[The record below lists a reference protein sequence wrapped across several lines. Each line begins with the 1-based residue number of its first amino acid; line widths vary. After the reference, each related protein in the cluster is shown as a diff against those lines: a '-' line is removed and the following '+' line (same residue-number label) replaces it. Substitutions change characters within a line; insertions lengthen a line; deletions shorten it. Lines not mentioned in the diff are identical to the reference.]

1 MPRDALAVVLRPRN
15 DWEAADLGLE
25 LTRTWVRPLARAWA
39 VAYLA
44 PALVLVAVTPRPVA
58 TALVVWWLRPWAERV
73 LLDILARRTFS
84 REVGLREALATVFTQ
99 GVRTPGPW
107 LASLTWRRLSPVR
120 TIWLAVWHLEG
131 LRGRAARDRV
141 RVLTREGLGAA
152 ASCTVVGVVATVLL
166 AVAIVAMVLSLLP
179 DATGAAL
186 EEWGAG
192 VAPLPLREARTWALV
207 AVLADALV
215 APWVTGAVFGLYIS
229 RRTDLEAWDIEVVL
243 RDLARRVATTGLV
256 VLALVVGAAPR
267 EARAHQEPVPS
278 GMVET
283 TTDPGDAIDEAVDVE
298 DEEEEDEDEE
308 APEDESVPF
317 DPQASVRHILEQT
330 EFGRTETIQQW
341 QLRPMAP
348 IEPREPS
355 PWFLWMVE
363 RLPALA
369 RALRL
374 GMWGVGAVAVLW
386 LARLALRARTTR
398 RRQSPADETVAV
410 HYDAEALAS
419 ASRPDVGARAR
430 VAIDQGRMVEALA
443 LLYAG
448 ALAAA
453 TDRGWLDVHPGDTEA
468 ECLSR
473 ARGRVPQETD
483 DALRALVRA
492 WQAAAYARR
501 LPSRDQALALCDT
514 YAHHFS
520 GGPS

>member
-15 DWEAADLGLE
+15 DWEAADLGIE

-39 VAYLA
+39 LAYLA

-73 LLDILARRTFS
+73 LLAILARLTFS
-84 REVGLREALATVFTQ
+84 REVGLREALATVFNQ

-131 LRGRAARDRV
+131 LRGRGARDRV

-166 AVAIVAMVLSLLP
+166 AVAIVVTVLSLLP

-186 EEWGAG
+186 AEWGADG
-192 VAPLPLREARTWALV
+192 APLPLREARTWALV
-207 AVLADALV
+207 AVLADGLV

-256 VLALVVGAAPR
+256 VLALVVGAAAR

-283 TTDPGDAIDEAVDVE
+283 TTDPGDAIDEAVDVA
-298 DEEEEDEDEE
+298 DEE

-317 DPQASVRHILEQT
+317 DPQAKVRHILKQT

-341 QLRPMAP
+341 QLRPMDP
-348 IEPREPS
+348 IEPREPA
-355 PWFLWMVE
+355 PWFLWLVE
-363 RLPALA
+363 RIPALA

-374 GMWGVGAVAVLW
+374 VMWGVGAVAVLW
-386 LARLALRARTTR
+386 LARVVLRARTNR
-398 RRQSPADETVAV
+398 RRQTTADEPVAV
-410 HYDAEALAS
+410 HYDAGALAS

-501 LPSRDQALALCDT
+501 VPSRDQALALCDI

>member
-1 MPRDALAVVLRPRN
+1 
-15 DWEAADLGLE
+15 
-25 LTRTWVRPLARAWA
+25 
-39 VAYLA
+39 
-44 PALVLVAVTPRPVA
+44 
-58 TALVVWWLRPWAERV
+58 
-73 LLDILARRTFS
+73 
-84 REVGLREALATVFTQ
+84 
-99 GVRTPGPW
+99 
-107 LASLTWRRLSPVR
+107 
-120 TIWLAVWHLEG
+120 
-131 LRGRAARDRV
+131 
-141 RVLTREGLGAA
+141 
-152 ASCTVVGVVATVLL
+152 
-166 AVAIVAMVLSLLP
+166 
-179 DATGAAL
+179 
-186 EEWGAG
+186 

-256 VLALVVGAAPR
+256 VLALVVGAAPG
-267 EARAHQEPVPS
+267 EARASQEPGPP

-283 TTDPGDAIDEAVDVE
+283 ANDPVDAEA
-298 DEEEEDEDEE
+298 EDED
-308 APEDESVPF
+308 VPF
-317 DPQASVRHILEQT
+317 DPQASVRHILEQS

-341 QLRPMAP
+341 QLRPMDP

-355 PWFLWMVE
+355 PWFLWMLE

-374 GMWGVGAVAVLW
+374 GMWGLGAVAVLW
-386 LARLALRARTTR
+386 LARLALRARTNR
-398 RRQSPADETVAV
+398 RRQAPGDETVVV

-430 VAIDQGRMVEALA
+430 VAIDQGRIVEALA

-468 ECLSR
+468 ECLAR

-483 DALRALVRA
+483 DALRGLVRA

-501 LPSRDQALALCDT
+501 VPSRDQALALCDT